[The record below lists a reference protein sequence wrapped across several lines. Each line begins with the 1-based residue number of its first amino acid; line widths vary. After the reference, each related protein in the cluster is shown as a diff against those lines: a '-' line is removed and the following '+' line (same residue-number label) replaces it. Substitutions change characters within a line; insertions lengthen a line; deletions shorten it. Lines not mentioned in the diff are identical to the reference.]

1 MSKAEAI
8 AWLAEARLEREQA
21 AEAWNA
27 SGAEIKRLTAA
38 LAAEEAKNTVLRRA
52 YYAAWNAVGN
62 AQAAFDK
69 ANRAERA
76 TEK

>member
-8 AWLAEARLEREQA
+8 VWLAEARIERDRA

-38 LAAEEAKNTVLRRA
+38 LAAEEAKNDTLKRG
-52 YYAAWNAVGN
+52 YYTAWNAVGN
-62 AQAAFDK
+62 ATAARDK
-69 ANRAERA
+69 AFRVERA
-76 TEK
+76 AEK